1 MVKEDIINL
10 VVRQTNYS
18 REEAIKKLEQWNN
31 NHLNVIK
38 EYLNPNFNKKK
49 ETKKI
54 STNQKIIKGIR
65 NYMDDVAIQYEKRK
79 KMKEELKLQMEIEE
93 EGKKQEELYKK
104 EVENNKKIKENENLE
119 NLKQRKEEEENENK
133 TDGVTFSE
141 I

>member
-18 REEAIKKLEQWNN
+18 REEAIEKLEKWNN

-49 ETKKI
+49 ETKKL

-65 NYMDDVAIQYEKRK
+65 NYMDDVAIQYQKRK
-79 KMKEELKLQMEIEE
+79 RMKEELKLQMEIEE
-93 EGKKQEELYKK
+93 EGRKQEDLYKK
-104 EVENNKKIKENENLE
+104 EVENNKKIKENENLK
-119 NLKQRKEEEENENK
+119 NLKQKKEKEENENK

>member
-10 VVRQTNYS
+10 VIRQTNYT
-18 REEAIKKLEQWNN
+18 REEAILKLDKWGN

-49 ETKKI
+49 EKKL
-54 STNQKIIKGIR
+54 STNQKILKGIR
-65 NYMDDVAIQYEKRK
+65 IYMDDVAIQYQKRK
-79 KMKEELKLQMEIEE
+79 KMKEELKVQMEIEE

-104 EVENNKKIKENENLE
+104 TIQKNKKDKELKNLE
-119 NLKQRKEEEENENK
+119 KIKKEKEKEIYENK
-133 TDGVTFSE
+133 TDGVTFNE